1 MFPGRPAARLYQPSD
16 DAEYFWPT
24 AAAAHP
30 TAFLGLVLSAL
41 TQDYFI
47 PAPFNVSLGE
57 QIIDYLATLG
67 SPPSVTTLAGVTV
80 EEWTAFFTQN
90 PTWLPPFT
98 QPGNT
103 TARIASFIRYAQ
115 NFFAI
120 GTSGPPSQIDLATIA
135 NTGLGATSLVFARP
149 R

>member
-1 MFPGRPAARLYQPSD
+1 M
-16 DAEYFWPT
+16 
-24 AAAAHP
+24 
-30 TAFLGLVLSAL
+30 
-41 TQDYFI
+41 
-47 PAPFNVSLGE
+47 PFNVALGE

-80 EEWTAFFTQN
+80 EEWTVFFTQN

-103 TARIASFIRYAQ
+103 RADSPHSSVLAQ

-135 NTGLGATSLVFARP
+135 IRP
-149 R
+149 W